1 MTGLYSLFCGNKT
14 CRIIRAVDEWSI
26 RGSRGEQNRYLGSHD
41 GAEVAFPFSASHSSK
56 LDSKY

>member
-26 RGSRGEQNRYLGSHD
+26 RGSRGEQNAISEAMTER
-41 GAEVAFPFSASHSSK
+41 K
-56 LDSKY
+56 